1 MRIYVN
7 NLAGST
13 GLDVRMDGKVII
25 SNVAYGA
32 FGAGIYPLKN
42 YAYQVTVHGDPSRI
56 IDEDAHDS
64 SFPDE
69 VWLIGGA
76 GTYPNDFVA
85 LQPQT
90 RSTLSS
96 IEFLHGFSG
105 KSIVANDAPLG
116 FDTFLGAIKTAGL
129 TDMLATKGPYLI
141 FAPSDA
147 AFAALPKPQ
156 RDALLADPQA
166 LVRSAIVAGYYPWGN
181 LSGKIWGVPD
191 HTITN
196 MQGVSLVLKDVGEQ
210 LTINGQSVQQN
221 DTVMVANGSRVTML
235 NRVLLPATK

>member
-69 VWLIGGA
+69 VWLIGAA
-76 GTYPNDFVA
+76 GTYPKDFGA

-96 IEFLHGFSG
+96 ITFMEGFSG
-105 KSIVANDAPLG
+105 KGIVANDAPLA
-116 FDTFLGAIKTAGL
+116 FDTFLAAIKTAGL
-129 TDMLATKGPYLI
+129 DDLLASKGPYLI

-147 AFAALPKPQ
+147 AFAALPQAQ
-156 RDALLADPQA
+156 RDALLADPQV

-191 HTITN
+191 HTLTN
-196 MQGVSLVLKDVGEQ
+196 MQGASLVLKERGGQ
-210 LTINGQSVQQN
+210 PTINSQRVQEN

-235 NRVLLPATK
+235 NNVVLPTTK